1 MNCSK
6 NLKKLRNKL
15 DDIGADAILLS
26 MNNFFGNFDIEY
38 SGIATISGFTGS
50 NGRAIVSK
58 DRALLA
64 VDGRYTKQANEQ
76 TNGADWEI
84 RTYPEFDTNALA
96 IEILKPRQTLAIGAF
111 SITYKSYSTLSDTAK
126 KFGFELKIL
135 DKFPL
140 FEPLKSSK
148 SMYLIEN
155 DRKNRIFQIQSTL
168 SDEEILLLTDSS
180 VIGWIFGSRF
190 APNAEKCVL
199 PNCIAIVKN
208 SGKPILFSDLALENH
223 CEDFKFFDV
232 SMFEEVVRNLP
243 KSEIILDY
251 SRTSLY
257 FPEIL
262 HRNGFSVKPSVIN
275 YGKFEAIKNETEIKN
290 MKVAC
295 EKASLAFIK
304 TLAFVENITKTSETE
319 VADFFENELKKYDD
333 FVSLSFNSISAF
345 GKHTSIVHYNP
356 YTHGN
361 AQITSDGLFLFD
373 AGAHFKTATTDV
385 TRTIY
390 RGEVKDGTM
399 SHEIKKIYTSVLKSV
414 VLFSLARFS
423 NQSKAHSIDAFARYF
438 VWQSGNDY
446 KFGTGHGVGSFAN
459 VHEHPRISPSSNEEI
474 TNDMVITVEP
484 GIYRDDF
491 GIRLEN
497 MLLTKP
503 AETSGFIEFETLNF
517 IPFNRKLIDVAMLSN
532 FEIDWLNGYHQKIF
546 DKFAS
551 YLRED
556 DVTFNWLK
564 ENTRKL

>member
-1 MNCSK
+1 MNSSE

-15 DDIGADAILLS
+15 DAIGADAILVS

-38 SGIATISGFTGS
+38 SGIAAISGFTGS

-58 DRALLA
+58 DRGLLA

-84 RTYPEFDTNALA
+84 KIYPEFDTNALA
-96 IEILKPRQTLAIGAF
+96 IEVLKPGQTLAIGVF
-111 SITYKSYSTLSDTAK
+111 STTYKSYLTLSDTAK
-126 KFGFELKIL
+126 KSGFALKIL

-148 SMYLIEN
+148 SIYLIEN
-155 DRKNRIFQIQSTL
+155 DRKNRISQIQNTL
-168 SDEEILLLTDSS
+168 SDKEILLLTDSP
-180 VIGWIFGSRF
+180 VIGWVFGVRCV
-190 APNAEKCVL
+190 PNEEKCVL
-199 PNCIAIVKN
+199 PNCIALVKN
-208 SGKPILFSDLALENH
+208 NGKPILFSDLVLKNH
-223 CEDFKFFDV
+223 CEDFEFFDI
-232 SMFEEVVRNLP
+232 SRFEEIIKNLP
-243 KSEIILDY
+243 KSEVILDY

-257 FPEIL
+257 FSDVL
-262 HRNGFSVKPSVIN
+262 HRNGFSVRPSIIN
-275 YGKFEAIKNETEIKN
+275 YGKFEAIKNATEIKN

-304 TLAFVENITKTSETE
+304 TLAFAENVTKTSEIE

-345 GKHTSIVHYNP
+345 GKNTSIVHYNP
-356 YTHGN
+356 HTHGN

-373 AGAHFKTATTDV
+373 AGAHFKTATTDM
-385 TRTIY
+385 TRTIC
-390 RGEVKDGTM
+390 RGDVKDAMMFHG
-399 SHEIKKIYTSVLKSV
+399 IKKIYTSVLKSV
-414 VLFSLARFS
+414 MLLSAARFP
-423 NQSKAHSIDAFARYF
+423 NKSKAHSVDAFARYF

-484 GIYRDDF
+484 GVYRDDF

-497 MLLTKP
+497 MLSTKP
-503 AETSGFIEFETLNF
+503 AETPGFIEFETLNF
-517 IPFNRKLIDVAMLSN
+517 IPFSHKLIDVEMLSN
-532 FEIDWLNGYHQKIF
+532 FEIGWLNEYHQKIF